1 MNDDEQ
7 WRRWSPAAQERA
19 LLGLQ
24 RLTDKPWKPFYCD
37 KVACNGKPHGKWDF
51 PHGRADQHPPGGDDW
66 LTWLVAGGRGAGKTT
81 TGSRWT
87 NRITKW
93 SPRIALIAPTGPDAR
108 DTMIEGE
115 ALALDTL
122 VPSPDGW
129 TTMGA
134 LRAGDQV
141 FAGDG
146 SVCRVIEAF
155 PVLTNRPC
163 YRMTIEGAEVIADAR
178 HKWVTSTRDE
188 RGYVGRDGYP
198 KERYEQVRT
207 TEDIAKD
214 LKCNGLWPSTN
225 HAIRA
230 VSITGSG
237 SDNLPVP
244 AYTLGYWLGDG
255 SSRSAHITSHPED
268 QPFIVERIAED
279 GYETRLS
286 LGQDRRGYT
295 FLVKRLS
302 RDLRAADVIKNKR
315 IPDEYF
321 WASQEQRLALVQG
334 LMDSDG
340 TISERGQ
347 FEFSN
352 KNPRLISGMVAL
364 LSSLGVKCRVVW
376 RPSGQARV
384 RGTTNLP
391 IFSLPR
397 KSERIPAHRTER
409 DWRYIQNVESVDTV
423 DVRCIKVDSEDNTFL
438 VTEHFIRTH
447 NSGVL
452 ATAAPGQ
459 RPEWEPSKKKLT
471 WPNGA
476 IGHAFS
482 GEEPDRLRG
491 PQHSAAWVDE
501 PAHIPLI
508 EDVWSNLLFG
518 LRVGQ
523 HPHICATTTPLPT
536 KWMKAI
542 VADPTTRL
550 VRASTYANIDNLP
563 PHFAKIILERYEN
576 TRLGRQE
583 IHGEILADVEG
594 ALWQYEM
601 FDGDQRIDIAPFDL
615 DRVVVG
621 VDPAGTARSK
631 SDETGIVVVGF
642 KDERFYVLADLSGKY
657 SPKGWADQAK
667 RAYDQYSADC
677 VVVETNYGGDMVRAT
692 LENADVTMR
701 IEEVTSRRGKVIRA
715 DPIVALYERGK
726 VFHLSHGLGELED
739 QLVSWVPGSSSPD
752 RLDALVHAMHSV
764 AKIVEPAS
772 VASPTELRSILSSG
786 HNGLRG
792 ATLRQLGVVNQ

>member
-1 MNDDEQ
+1 MVDSGSPPTSPDTSSSGAAGQYPRLMNDDEQ

-115 ALALDTL
+115 
-122 VPSPDGW
+122 
-129 TTMGA
+129 
-134 LRAGDQV
+134 
-141 FAGDG
+141 
-146 SVCRVIEAF
+146 
-155 PVLTNRPC
+155 
-163 YRMTIEGAEVIADAR
+163 
-178 HKWVTSTRDE
+178 
-188 RGYVGRDGYP
+188 
-198 KERYEQVRT
+198 
-207 TEDIAKD
+207 
-214 LKCNGLWPSTN
+214 
-225 HAIRA
+225 
-230 VSITGSG
+230 
-237 SDNLPVP
+237 
-244 AYTLGYWLGDG
+244 
-255 SSRSAHITSHPED
+255 
-268 QPFIVERIAED
+268 
-279 GYETRLS
+279 
-286 LGQDRRGYT
+286 
-295 FLVKRLS
+295 
-302 RDLRAADVIKNKR
+302 
-315 IPDEYF
+315 
-321 WASQEQRLALVQG
+321 
-334 LMDSDG
+334 
-340 TISERGQ
+340 
-347 FEFSN
+347 
-352 KNPRLISGMVAL
+352 
-364 LSSLGVKCRVVW
+364 
-376 RPSGQARV
+376 
-384 RGTTNLP
+384 
-391 IFSLPR
+391 
-397 KSERIPAHRTER
+397 
-409 DWRYIQNVESVDTV
+409 
-423 DVRCIKVDSEDNTFL
+423 
-438 VTEHFIRTH
+438 
-447 NSGVL
+447 SGVL

-563 PHFAKIILERYEN
+563 PHFAKIILKRYEN

-792 ATLRQLGVVNQ
+792 ATLRQLGVVS

>member
-1 MNDDEQ
+1 
-7 WRRWSPAAQERA
+7 
-19 LLGLQ
+19 
-24 RLTDKPWKPFYCD
+24 
-37 KVACNGKPHGKWDF
+37 
-51 PHGRADQHPPGGDDW
+51 
-66 LTWLVAGGRGAGKTT
+66 
-81 TGSRWT
+81 
-87 NRITKW
+87 
-93 SPRIALIAPTGPDAR
+93 
-108 DTMIEGE
+108 MIEGE

-207 TEDIAKD
+207 TEDVAKD

-302 RDLRAADVIKNKR
+302 RDLRAANVIKNKR

-518 LRVGQ
+518 LRVGA
-523 HPHICATTTPLPT
+523 HPRVCATTTPLPT

-563 PHFAKIILERYEN
+563 PHFAKIILDRYEG

-657 SPKGWADQAK
+657 SPEGLGRPSQEGIRPVQRRLRCRGNELRRRHGPGHTGERRRHHAH
-667 RAYDQYSADC
+667 
-677 VVVETNYGGDMVRAT
+677 
-692 LENADVTMR
+692 
-701 IEEVTSRRGKVIRA
+701 RRGHFTPREGHPRRPNRCALRAGEGVPSLPRPWRVGGPVGVVGARFLVPRPPRRARPRHALRGEDCRTRIRGEPHGTTQHPLLRA
-715 DPIVALYERGK
+715 QWPTRSNLAPVGSRQLMNQYILWAVAALVGIVASARFTRLIVADSFPPVVALRMWWAGRFGDDRWGLLLTCPWCFAPYAIAVDMAAALLTDLHPAWWVINGWLAASYAASWI
-726 VFHLSHGLGELED
+726 VFHDED
-739 QLVSWVPGSSSPD
+739 
-752 RLDALVHAMHSV
+752 
-764 AKIVEPAS
+764 
-772 VASPTELRSILSSG
+772 
-786 HNGLRG
+786 
-792 ATLRQLGVVNQ
+792 

>member
-1 MNDDEQ
+1 
-7 WRRWSPAAQERA
+7 
-19 LLGLQ
+19 
-24 RLTDKPWKPFYCD
+24 
-37 KVACNGKPHGKWDF
+37 
-51 PHGRADQHPPGGDDW
+51 
-66 LTWLVAGGRGAGKTT
+66 
-81 TGSRWT
+81 
-87 NRITKW
+87 
-93 SPRIALIAPTGPDAR
+93 
-108 DTMIEGE
+108 
-115 ALALDTL
+115 
-122 VPSPDGW
+122 
-129 TTMGA
+129 
-134 LRAGDQV
+134 
-141 FAGDG
+141 
-146 SVCRVIEAF
+146 
-155 PVLTNRPC
+155 
-163 YRMTIEGAEVIADAR
+163 
-178 HKWVTSTRDE
+178 
-188 RGYVGRDGYP
+188 
-198 KERYEQVRT
+198 
-207 TEDIAKD
+207 
-214 LKCNGLWPSTN
+214 
-225 HAIRA
+225 
-230 VSITGSG
+230 
-237 SDNLPVP
+237 
-244 AYTLGYWLGDG
+244 
-255 SSRSAHITSHPED
+255 
-268 QPFIVERIAED
+268 
-279 GYETRLS
+279 
-286 LGQDRRGYT
+286 
-295 FLVKRLS
+295 
-302 RDLRAADVIKNKR
+302 
-315 IPDEYF
+315 
-321 WASQEQRLALVQG
+321 
-334 LMDSDG
+334 MDSDG

-601 FDGDQRIDIAPFDL
+601 FDGDQRIDIAPSTL
-615 DRVVVG
+615 TASSLGSTR
-621 VDPAGTARSK
+621 GTARSK

-642 KDERFYVLADLSGKY
+642 RMSASTS
-657 SPKGWADQAK
+657 SPTSPASTPRRWADQAK

-715 DPIVALYERGK
+715 DPIVALYERGRCSISPTALASWRTSWCRGCPVPRPRPPRRARPRHALRGEDCRTRIRGEPHGTTQHPLLRAQWPTRSNLAPVGSRQLMNQYILWAVAALVGIVASARFTRLIVADSFPPVVALRMWWAGRFGDDRWGLLLTCPWCFAPYAIAVDMAAALLTDLHPAWWVINGWLAASYAASWI
-726 VFHLSHGLGELED
+726 VFHDED
-739 QLVSWVPGSSSPD
+739 
-752 RLDALVHAMHSV
+752 
-764 AKIVEPAS
+764 
-772 VASPTELRSILSSG
+772 
-786 HNGLRG
+786 
-792 ATLRQLGVVNQ
+792 